1 MAWLVVA
8 GGALMSSGGL
18 LVLLQRRRPT
28 RWPVWSQARVA
39 ALGRFGPVFDHIGLI
54 DDATAHL
61 ERAVDAVVL
70 PRQGDG
76 GPPRR
81 EDVTAAFAIAS
92 ERLSEFSRLYLRRPP
107 SHAVAQFAAL
117 IENLGGLLDDH
128 EDPYA
133 AELTAVDAAVRLSH
147 RGPDELVSYD
157 KAVARY
163 ADERR
168 RRVETARWVVL
179 RRLDAVGHALRWDRR
194 RLPSATAQT
203 RADLEAVFRELEGG
217 VAGYVDA
224 LRPMTLARSLRG
236 ARPALNGRDR
246 TVLALRIAEMERE
259 IAAAAAIL
267 ARGAPLEALR
277 TLSAVALPPIAG
289 RAADAELKTA
299 CEAAAAGLRVVAARR
314 EAALGELVA
323 FSAAAVDRA
332 LYLLHDALAADA
344 AQRRREHRAAFD
356 AVAAAAECPREASG
370 GDTRS
375 TTIPLYPMP
384 PIPSPRTPLDAT
396 TADVRSAHPG

>member
-1 MAWLVVA
+1 MAWLVVLGA
-8 GGALMSSGGL
+8 ALMGSGSL

-28 RWPVWSQARVA
+28 RWPVWSATSVA

-54 DDATAHL
+54 DNATAHL
-61 ERAVDAVVL
+61 EQAVDAVVL

-81 EDVTAAFAIAS
+81 EDVIAAFATAS
-92 ERLSEFSRLYLRRPP
+92 DRLGEFSRLHLRRPP
-107 SHAVAQFAAL
+107 PHAVTQFAAL
-117 IENLGGLLDDH
+117 SENLGGLLDDR

-133 AELTAVDAAVRLSH
+133 AELTAVDAAVRRSR
-147 RGPDELVSYD
+147 RGPDELASYD

-168 RRVETARWVVL
+168 RRVEAARWVAL
-179 RRLDAVGHALRWDRR
+179 RRLDAVGHALRWERR

-203 RADLEAVFRELEGG
+203 RADLEAVFRELERG
-217 VAGYVDA
+217 VAGYLEA
-224 LRPMTLARSLRG
+224 LRPLTLAAGFRG
-236 ARPALNGRDR
+236 AGPALDRRDR
-246 TVLALRIAEMERE
+246 TVLTLRIAEMERQ
-259 IAAAAAIL
+259 IAAAAAIV

-277 TLSAVALPPIAG
+277 TLSAVALPTIAG

-299 CEAAAAGLRVVAARR
+299 CGAAAAGLRVVAARR

-332 LYLLHDALAADA
+332 LSLLHDGLAADA
-344 AQRRREHRAAFD
+344 AERRREHRAAFD
-356 AVAAAAECPREASG
+356 AVVAAAGGPRAASG
-370 GDTRS
+370 EDTRS

-384 PIPSPRTPLDAT
+384 PTPSPGTPLDAT
-396 TADVRSAHPG
+396 TADMRSSH